1 MVKKEDSQLLL
12 RILFKVLDYI
22 IAALMGIGTLSTIY
36 LIIDKDWNMPVGMFV
51 GMVLGMLVL
60 LLIIL
65 LFIPIST
72 AFELFPVG
80 MIISIFV
87 GMVVGMMRS
96 MESTAFMSMVFPVIA
111 FSLFA
116 QFIMDLYNLRLMGE
130 VPVDKWE

>member
-1 MVKKEDSQLLL
+1 MVKKEDSQLIL

-22 IAALMGIGTLSTIY
+22 IAALMGIGTLSLTY
-36 LIIDKDWNMPVGMFV
+36 LVVSKEWNMLVGMFA

-65 LFIPIST
+65 LFISLST

-80 MIISIFV
+80 MIISMFV

-111 FSLFA
+111 FSLIA
-116 QFIMDLYNLRLMGE
+116 QFVMDLYNLKLVGE
-130 VPVDKWE
+130 VPVDK